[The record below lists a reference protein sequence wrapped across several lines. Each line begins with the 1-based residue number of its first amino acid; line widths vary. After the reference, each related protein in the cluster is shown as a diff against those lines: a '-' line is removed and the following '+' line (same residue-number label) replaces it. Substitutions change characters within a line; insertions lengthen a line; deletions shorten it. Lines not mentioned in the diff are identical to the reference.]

1 MTHQYFADCQ
11 NDLYA
16 KNSDAVCVYVSQKD
30 DSRDASRDD
39 SHNCVDNSVDWIPL
53 SEFSGKVN
61 NRKNGHAGR
70 PIVAAFRQL
79 KDRYWTHTE
88 NLTMED
94 DSSGLLADNVSDDDP
109 C

>member
-16 KNSDAVCVYVSQKD
+16 KNSDRVHVYVSQRD
-30 DSRDASRDD
+30 DGRDASRDGI
-39 SHNCVDNSVDWIPL
+39 DNSVDWIPL
-53 SEFSGKVN
+53 SELPGKVN
-61 NRKNGHAGR
+61 NRKNSHAGR
-70 PIVAAFRQL
+70 RMMSALRQL
-79 KDRYWTHTE
+79 KDKYLNRTE

-94 DSSGLLADNVSDDDP
+94 DSSGLLADNASDDDP